1 MNEDRIRQE
10 LDKRWE
16 SVQEQL
22 KEIGSDVKEM
32 AVSLNAHNT
41 AIKLIENN
49 LKMHKTSIDS
59 INKSLNRESFISK
72 HGHKVFVIAV
82 TLVGMVAAYSTWK
95 HDQTVQDKIQNE
107 QLLELKAL
115 IIQKTK

>member
-1 MNEDRIRQE
+1 MNEEIIRQD

-16 SVQEQL
+16 SVQSHL

-32 AVSLNAHNT
+32 RVSLNSHNT
-41 AIKLIENN
+41 EIKLIENN
-49 LKMHKTSIDS
+49 LKMHKNSIDD
-59 INKSLNRESFISK
+59 IKKSLNKESFLSK
-72 HGHKVFVIAV
+72 HGHKIFVVTV
-82 TLVGMVAAYSTWK
+82 TLIGMIGAYSTWK

-115 IIQKTK
+115 ITQKNK